1 MKTIG
6 IIGGVGPFAGIDL
19 MEKILTQTDA
29 KSDQEH
35 IPIVL
40 HSFPHQIPD
49 RSAFL
54 LGQSLD
60 SPLDPLLNVLE
71 SVARVGASV
80 VGIPCN
86 TAHVPIFFEPLKVH
100 AATLGI
106 NLLNMVE
113 ETVQFVKK
121 NYPDVQRLGLLG
133 TKGTY
138 KSRIYEVA
146 FARAGINLI
155 LPSSTVQT
163 EVVHEAIY
171 DPIWG
176 IKAACRP
183 VSRQAKQMLGSA
195 MMHLKQKDADA
206 VLLACT
212 ELPLAVDAHVL
223 CGLEAI
229 DPTLALARALIR
241 SATNASKLV
250 PLATS
255 LRGA

>member
-19 MEKILTQTDA
+19 MEKILIQTDA

-40 HSFPHQIPD
+40 HSFRHQIPD
-49 RSAFL
+49 RTAFL
-54 LGQSLD
+54 LGQSPD
-60 SPLDPLLNVLE
+60 SPLEPLLNVLE
-71 SVARVGASV
+71 SVVRAGASV

-86 TAHVPIFFEPLKVH
+86 TAHVPIIFEPLQVR

-106 NLLNMVE
+106 NLLNMVD

-121 NYPDVQRLGLLG
+121 NYPDIQRLGLLG
-133 TKGTY
+133 TNGTY

-163 EVVHEAIY
+163 EVVHQAIY

-176 IKAACRP
+176 IKAVCRP
-183 VSRQAKQMLGSA
+183 VSRQAKRMLGSA
-195 MMHLKQKDADA
+195 IMHLKERNAEA

-212 ELPLAVDAHVL
+212 ELPLAVDAHLL

-229 DPTLALARALIR
+229 DPTLALARALIHC
-241 SATNASKLV
+241 AASSSFLI